1 VTDEHKYRYYLTS
14 LIGPPRDGMVIEL
27 HDASGEVVAE
37 IFEDDV
43 TGACSF
49 SVVQG
54 ARVPTDVVW
63 DLLRVAADEFP
74 GAVAP
79 DDSLGP

>member
-1 VTDEHKYRYYLTS
+1 VADEHKYRYYLAS
-14 LIGPPRDGMVIEL
+14 LIGPPRDGMAIEL
-27 HDASGEVVAE
+27 HDESGEVVAE
-37 IFEDDV
+37 IFEDDA

-49 SVVQG
+49 SMVQG

-63 DLLRVAADEFP
+63 GLLRLAANEFP

-79 DDSLGP
+79 DDSVGP